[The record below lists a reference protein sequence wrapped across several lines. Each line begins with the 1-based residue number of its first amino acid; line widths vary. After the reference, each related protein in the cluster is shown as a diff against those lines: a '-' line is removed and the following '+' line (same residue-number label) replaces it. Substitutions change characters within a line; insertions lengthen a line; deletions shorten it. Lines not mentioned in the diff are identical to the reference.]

1 MSPSPST
8 DVARAGKSRLH
19 QALKYSAS
27 DLARI
32 GDGSLRSRR
41 SDEAV
46 ISDRDL
52 EILAWV
58 CVTFLRTLKNNAMFT
73 SFADDRKN
81 QGAAPNNLVGFATD
95 DDMAF
100 MVLVLEQHID
110 TWEETNA
117 KIAEC
122 GESGKT
128 FTRKEAKDSK
138 KDKWTKNGLSGAVA
152 QKRFGEL
159 RKYFG
164 DLFMDDSDP
173 TYSRKLERLYTKM
186 YDEARAANG
195 GEDEENRKRERA
207 AAAERECPDMEEERR
222 RMMKRMKKSCRYT
235 TGPLTSSIWQESVDA
250 AIGSTESVNV

>member
-110 TWEETNA
+110 TWEATNA
-117 KIAEC
+117 KIAEYGGR
-122 GESGKT
+122 GET
-128 FTRKEAKDSK
+128 FTKKAAKESK
-138 KDKWTKNGLSGAVA
+138 KDKWAKNGLSGAVA
-152 QKRFGEL
+152 QKRFGDL
-159 RKYFG
+159 RSYFG
-164 DLFMDDSDP
+164 DLFMDPDADA
-173 TYSRKLERLYTKM
+173 TYREKLEHLYTKM
-186 YDEARAANG
+186 YNDARMVNG
-195 GEDEENRKRERA
+195 GDDEENRKRERA
-207 AAAERECPDMEEERR
+207 ADERECPDMEKERR
-222 RMMKRMKKSCRYT
+222 RMKRRMEIGSQYT
-235 TGPLTSSIWQESVDA
+235 TGPLKSSQWQESADA
-250 AIGSTESVNV
+250 VIGTESVSV